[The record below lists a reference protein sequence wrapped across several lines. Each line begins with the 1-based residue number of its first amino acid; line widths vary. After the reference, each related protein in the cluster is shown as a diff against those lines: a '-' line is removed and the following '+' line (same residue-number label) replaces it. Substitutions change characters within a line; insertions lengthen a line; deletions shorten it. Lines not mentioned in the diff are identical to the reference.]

1 MRGRRTPLAGPAPAL
16 PPLRR
21 RGTASSALGRSR
33 AGVGPCGRRRRR
45 RRRTGRGIGP
55 DGARHEGSRLLCL
68 GRFARGPRVGHNSY
82 MPQAGPLPWDS
93 PASGQAR
100 PPAASVSDVAVNQIQ
115 ASLQVIARSI
125 SQVRTHERLLQSAG
139 VRLDRAGAAALAEM
153 LDVDTPT
160 VTRKV
165 QQLER
170 DGLVVR
176 HADPA
181 DGRASRIRLTPVGRR
196 TLERVL
202 KARRAWLDGM
212 LAGWDEEDLARFGSL
227 LGRFSASLEHEMED
241 ARGS

>member
-1 MRGRRTPLAGPAPAL
+1 
-16 PPLRR
+16 
-21 RGTASSALGRSR
+21 
-33 AGVGPCGRRRRR
+33 VW
-45 RRRTGRGIGP
+45 
-55 DGARHEGSRLLCL
+55 
-68 GRFARGPRVGHNSY
+68 HNSY
-82 MPQAGPLPWDS
+82 MPQASTLPSDT
-93 PASGQAR
+93 PASGQAP

-139 VRLDRAGAAALAEM
+139 VRLDRAGAAALYKLYVHGEAIRVTTLAEM

-181 DGRASRIRLTPVGRR
+181 DGRASRIRLTPAGRR

-212 LAGWDEEDLARFGSL
+212 LAGWDDEDLARFGSL